1 MIKKLAATAL
11 ATAMALSVAGVAT
24 ADTSMKPT
32 KKEPTAAQ
40 LAARERMKTCSAEW
54 KEAKAAKK
62 IEAGMKWPKFW
73 SACNTRLK
81 GGTKA

>member
-1 MIKKLAATAL
+1 MMNRIVTTALAATLAL
-11 ATAMALSVAGVAT
+11 AFAGTFPAAAET
-24 ADTSMKPT
+24 KP

-40 LAARERMKTCSAEW
+40 LAARERMTKCSAEW
-54 KEAKAAKK
+54 KQAKAGGK

-81 GGTKA
+81 GGARA

>member
-1 MIKKLAATAL
+1 MNRILTTALAAAIALAATAP
-11 ATAMALSVAGVAT
+11 VQ

-40 LAARERMKTCSAEW
+40 LAARERMSKCSVEW
-54 KEAKAAKK
+54 KEAKAGGKLAKD
-62 IEAGMKWPKFW
+62 AKWPKFW
-73 SACNTRLK
+73 SECNKRLK